1 MFDNLDSIAV
11 MHTHGRCYSTNGA
24 DLNLSPPGQNGH
36 HFADDTLKC
45 IFIMKTFVFWL
56 IKLSLKFVSK
66 GAIDNNPTLVQIM
79 AWRRIGDKLSFEPMN

>member
-11 MHTHGRCYSTNGA
+11 MHTHGRCCSTNGA

-45 IFIMKTFVFWL
+45 IFINENFRVLINQTFTEVCF
-56 IKLSLKFVSK
+56 
-66 GAIDNNPTLVQIM
+66 
-79 AWRRIGDKLSFEPMN
+79 